1 MPYTFDPAICEA
13 CPFGYC
19 FEDRRNNPVSGR
31 KTKFR
36 VLQRNAISCT
46 FQSIVPGSL
55 RDSST
60 SLTFDD
66 YLRQFALNVKQAGHK
81 FLGEVFTL
89 EGSALA
95 KVEGDVLEI
104 LEGSLLWNA
113 AVTWNRFMASGSWE
127 SQVLRC
133 PEHLKPD
140 SLQQIAIVKLPRGYD
155 ATQLFSREARLQIS
169 ELEQRLSKNGQHLK
183 LSAPDFVGVRIPA
196 TTVEAVFSTPI
207 ENLHTANVATLE
219 QAYRILEG
227 RISAGDLLFA
237 LAVKRTMR
245 SDRLYQPLYE
255 ANVLKFLV
263 QGILKQPGFR
273 FYAHAV
279 SIEGA
284 DVQGHY
290 HAPSI
295 FSLMNGEAPH
305 RAIDRLFVTN
315 IPSELGQAI
324 LNELPALT

>member
-1 MPYTFDPAICEA
+1 MPYLFDPTICDA

-19 FEDRRNNPVSGR
+19 FEDRRNNPIPGR

-36 VLQRNAISCT
+36 ILQRNAITCT
-46 FQSIVPGSL
+46 FQDVVPGSL
-55 RDSST
+55 SDSSANK
-60 SLTFDD
+60 TFDD

-81 FLGEVFTL
+81 FCGDVFTI

-104 LEGSLLWNA
+104 LEGSLFWNA
-113 AVTWNRFMASGSWE
+113 AATWNRFMASGGWE
-127 SQVLRC
+127 SHSLQC
-133 PEHLKPD
+133 PASLKPD
-140 SLQQIAIVKLPRGYD
+140 PLQQIAIVKLPRGYD
-155 ATQLFSREARLQIS
+155 TTQLFSPTARVQIS
-169 ELEQRLSKNGQHLK
+169 KLEQRLSQNGQHLK
-183 LSAPDFVGVRIPA
+183 LSAPDFVGVRIPTKIVGEVFSRPIKNLNPA
-196 TTVEAVFSTPI
+196 NIATVEQS
-207 ENLHTANVATLE
+207 
-219 QAYRILEG
+219 YRLLEG

-255 ANVLKFLV
+255 ANVLKYLV

-290 HAPSI
+290 QAPSI
-295 FSLMNGEAPH
+295 FSLMADDIPN
-305 RAIDRLFVTN
+305 RAVDRLFVTN
-315 IPSELGQAI
+315 TPSILGQAI
-324 LNELPALT
+324 LNELPALI